1 METGAQVTGAQD
13 TAIRRTGLAA
23 AATWLAPIFLT
34 LLSGQDTMEGRFR
47 GNLSSLLFAPLFLLV
62 AAAVGDWLIDRV
74 LRFKDNFAARW
85 LFATGLGLGA
95 FSIGTLLV
103 GVVCV
108 PPAWAA
114 WAVLVLLNVLL
125 AERAGRLLHI
135 LTDRLNGVTKHSWL
149 EVALLALIAALICLN
164 MLRAFSPPMEYD
176 ELEYH
181 LAAPAQYVR
190 DGRISF
196 ISDNAYASFPANVEM
211 LFLDGMIVRG
221 GVVDGFALGRLINVA
236 LGVLAACAAGACA
249 SEMFGKRA
257 ALPAAAI
264 LYTWPQV
271 NSIACVGYVE
281 LGLMLYVGLALL
293 AAYNYH
299 RSGRRM
305 AHLVLLGVVSGL
317 AAGCKYPAVLF
328 VCVPAGLWV
337 LAAAKKKVLA
347 HGLVFAAVALG
358 VFVPWLVRNA
368 VNTGNPVYP
377 LLGGTFH
384 ASTWSPRKEAR
395 WQNAHTPK
403 GGVWTALRKTAT
415 ERFPN
420 KTSPLTMSVLLV
432 VFLPFAF
439 ARREWLAKSGVMLLL
454 TLFCITAWLVFTH
467 RITRFLVPWLVPLV
481 VLNAAGAVAFIRH
494 RVANVAMGLALVAL
508 AAFEAS
514 ATVRVRAPD
523 AELDMLMGQ
532 PGAMELAAM
541 MSPPT
546 GFVNSLPDGSR
557 TLFYGEARTLYYTGD
572 IIAPTVFDENPLDQV
587 VRDAVSPEGIRD
599 GLRRLA
605 VTHIYVNLEELHRLQ
620 WSYAFRYDG
629 REWHGYCTLF
639 DSEDQKRMFRVF
651 LEKYCVVAWPPKAD
665 EHWKQVMDDQFV
677 AVMDNHES
685 KHHPRLPFFV
695 YEVRD

>member
-1 METGAQVTGAQD
+1 MTGARDQA
-13 TAIRRTGLAA
+13 ARRTGLVAGVM
-23 AATWLAPIFLT
+23 WLAPIFLA
-34 LLSGQDTMEGRFR
+34 LLSNQQTIEGRFR
-47 GNLSSLLFAPLFLLV
+47 GNLSSLLFAPLFFLV
-62 AAAVGDWLIDRV
+62 AAAVGDWLLERV
-74 LRFKDNFAARW
+74 LRLKDDFTGRWVFAA
-85 LFATGLGLGA
+85 GLGLGA

-103 GVVCV
+103 GTVFI

-114 WAVLVLLNVLL
+114 WSGLVLLNVLL
-125 AERAGRLLHI
+125 AERVGRLLQA
-135 LTDRLNGVTKHSWL
+135 LTGHLNGMARRPWL
-149 EVALLALIAALICLN
+149 EVTLLAVIAVLVCLN
-164 MLRAFSPPMEYD
+164 MLRAFAPPMEYD
-176 ELEYH
+176 EMEYH

-211 LFLDGMIVRG
+211 LFLDGMILRG
-221 GVVDGFALGRLINVA
+221 GVVDGFALGRLVNVA
-236 LGVLAACAAGACA
+236 IGILGACAAGVCA
-249 SEMFGKRA
+249 SELFGKRA

-281 LGLMLYVGLALL
+281 FGLMLYVGLAVL

-328 VCVPAGLWV
+328 VCVPAGIWV
-337 LAAAKKKVLA
+337 LAVARKKFLV
-347 HGLVFAAVALG
+347 HGLAFAAVALG
-358 VFVPWLVRNA
+358 VFSPWLVRNV

-377 LLGGTFH
+377 LLGRTFH
-384 ASTWSPRKEAR
+384 APTWSPRKEVR
-395 WQNAHTPK
+395 WHEAHTPK
-403 GGVWTALRKTAT
+403 DGVWKSLSKTAT
-415 ERFPN
+415 ERFPK

-439 ARREWLAKSGVMLLL
+439 TRREWLAKSGVLLLL
-454 TLFCITAWLVFTH
+454 TLFCIAAWLAFTH

-481 VLNAAGAVAFIRH
+481 LLNAAGAVAFVRQ
-494 RVANVAMGLALVAL
+494 RAANVVMGVALVAL

-523 AELDMLMGQ
+523 AELAMLLGQ
-532 PGAMELAAM
+532 RGAMELAAM

-546 GFVNSLPDGSR
+546 GFINSLPHGSR
-557 TLFYGEARTLYYTGD
+557 TLFYGEARTLYFTGD
-572 IIAPTVFDENPLDQV
+572 VIAPTVFDENPLDDV
-587 VRDAVSPEGIRD
+587 VRGAVSPEGIRD
-599 GLRRLA
+599 GLRRLG
-605 VTHIYVNLEELHRLQ
+605 VTNVYVDLAELHRLQ

-629 REWHGYCTLF
+629 RQWHGYCTLF
-639 DSEDQKRMFRVF
+639 DSEAQKRMFRLF
-651 LEKYCVVAWPPKAD
+651 LERYCTVVWPANVD
-665 EHWKQVMDDQFV
+665 EHWKQRMDDEFV
-677 AVMDNHES
+677 HTMSSHDS
-685 KHHPRLPFFV
+685 KHEPRFPFFV